1 LRGASPKPTAL
12 GLSILSLVFAA
23 AASAALPGI
32 VEFHQELSFD
42 IDCGTFLLHEDV
54 VVD

>member
-23 AASAALPGI
+23 AASAARPGI